1 MIEIIKFEMV
11 RKGALIARFNLK
23 MHKWGGLLIKE
34 CSYFESG
41 DKKWINLPSRQYEV
55 EGKKKYAS
63 YICYEDRDLDDKFK
77 ASIMKSV
84 EEYIVKLSSTQEKIP
99 VAEDEFPF

>member
-1 MIEIIKFEMV
+1 MIEILKFEMV

-23 MHKWGGLLIKE
+23 MHKWGGLIIKD

-63 YICYEDRDLDDKFK
+63 YLCYEDRDLDDKFK
-77 ASIMKSV
+77 GSIMKCV
-84 EEYIVKLSSTQEKIP
+84 EEYIVKLASTQET
-99 VAEDEFPF
+99 VAQSMDDCPF